1 MMKIENGKR
10 RYGNPTQITDLV
22 GFRIVC
28 YLLSDV
34 QKIKSVIEHHF
45 KIDWGNTKYPQD
57 KLKENEIG
65 YRSTNYIVKLSDHLL
80 DEEKDNEKFKE
91 LSFEI
96 QVKTLLD
103 FAWQEIQHDR
113 VYKTTIKYPKGEGI
127 ERKFILLSGLLEI
140 ADNEF
145 DELSKGTDKFDRS
158 LIDKIKEG
166 KLDDISIIPS
176 HLRLYLKDYSD
187 IPGFRP
193 YFGANQDVINELEAM
208 GIKTMKQLDEIV
220 KPNFKEKYKENS
232 ETSDHV
238 TLTSII
244 RDILIIH
251 DAKEY
256 TKKAYKPD
264 Y

>member
-1 MMKIENGKR
+1 MDDDRYDRWYSENIILYEELKLKIENAIEKILFSEGFDKGKHYVIVDSRVKTSESFIKKMMKIENGKR

-145 DELSKGTDKFDRS
+145 DES
-158 LIDKIKEG
+158 IKRHRQ
-166 KLDDISIIPS
+166 I
-176 HLRLYLKDYSD
+176 
-187 IPGFRP
+187 
-193 YFGANQDVINELEAM
+193 
-208 GIKTMKQLDEIV
+208 
-220 KPNFKEKYKENS
+220 
-232 ETSDHV
+232 
-238 TLTSII
+238 
-244 RDILIIH
+244 
-251 DAKEY
+251 
-256 TKKAYKPD
+256 
-264 Y
+264 